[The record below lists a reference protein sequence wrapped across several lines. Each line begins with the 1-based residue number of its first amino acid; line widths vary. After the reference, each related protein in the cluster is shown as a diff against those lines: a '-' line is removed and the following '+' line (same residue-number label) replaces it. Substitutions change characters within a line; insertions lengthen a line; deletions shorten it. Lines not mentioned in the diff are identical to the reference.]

1 MANPRLIKYTN
12 PESVKMIMSIMGSGT
27 GILNTDAGLFIVNED
42 HPNGKTCPKGT
53 VFAVE
58 KGKIKEWTKSKNNE

>member
-1 MANPRLIKYTN
+1 MPKPRLIKYTN

-27 GILNTDAGLFIVNED
+27 GILNTDAGLFVMNETT
-42 HPNGKTCPKGT
+42 PKGKIYPKGT

-58 KGKIKEWTKSKNNE
+58 KGRIKEWTKSKNHE

>member
-1 MANPRLIKYTN
+1 MPKHRLITYTN

-27 GILNTDAGLFIVNED
+27 GILNTDAGLFVMNED
-42 HPNGKTCPKGT
+42 HPKGKTYPKGT

-58 KGKIKEWTKSKNNE
+58 KGKIKEWTKNETY